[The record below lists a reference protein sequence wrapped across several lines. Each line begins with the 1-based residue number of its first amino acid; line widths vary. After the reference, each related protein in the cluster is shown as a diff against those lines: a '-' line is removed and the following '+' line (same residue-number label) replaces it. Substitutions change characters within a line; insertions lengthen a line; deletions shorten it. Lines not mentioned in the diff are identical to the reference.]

1 VTEPSPPPVG
11 RWAGIGE
18 ALARFALGTAAAAVG
33 IGAVVAVIAWATGR
47 DAARGVADA
56 YYLVGAGL
64 FLVGSFP
71 TGGFSLLRGTLS
83 RRKPTGVRHEPAFL
97 VIGMAL
103 ITLGVVIDLA
113 RTS

>member
-1 VTEPSPPPVG
+1 VTEPTPPPVG

-18 ALARFALGTAAAAVG
+18 ALTRFALATAAAAVG
-33 IGAVVAVIAWATGR
+33 IGVVVALIAWATGR

-56 YYLVGAGL
+56 YYLVGAAL
-64 FLVGSFP
+64 FLVGAFP

-103 ITLGVVIDLA
+103 IALGVLLDVT
-113 RTS
+113 RPY